1 MDSPKPHLPQAD
13 FRGVSLLSL
22 VIWGFITS
30 NANRA
35 RLSTTKRRTGSGA
48 QLEVS
53 LHADAIHANLYC
65 TYDAEVLGVFGE
77 HRREHARDNISNL
90 PVSSNGCLRQ
100 RVPYRITAPPDD
112 CFGPDAG
119 LPVVLAGSTGVA
131 TRAHAA
137 LLMELSVM

>member
-100 RVPYRITAPPDD
+100 RVRT
-112 CFGPDAG
+112 G
-119 LPVVLAGSTGVA
+119 LPLRQMTASARMPVCQWCW
-131 TRAHAA
+131 RAPRA
-137 LLMELSVM
+137 